1 MFEKDEFKE
10 FLNSFMVA
18 IDKETKDNYGDLVE
32 VLKGKDSVK
41 DPEDF
46 NCSFMFEL
54 EKIISLTVGEH
65 ALPIFMDYNFY
76 SANISHFIAKF
87 TGSACSVDKARTV
100 LRDYVK
106 KRENDYSK
114 KCYTIPSFGT
124 YKQWMDYVESLTSLK
139 HGNAEAFF
147 KAYKSLVEAGVK
159 YCEENS

>member
-1 MFEKDEFKE
+1 
-10 FLNSFMVA
+10 
-18 IDKETKDNYGDLVE
+18 
-32 VLKGKDSVK
+32 
-41 DPEDF
+41 
-46 NCSFMFEL
+46 MFEL